1 MSVSSSFTASDEF
14 DPGTPV
20 VLREDLA
27 SGGDDIITGEVHSPG
42 RPAWTPDAPQI
53 DPPDNGM
60 VVVVWPSLPEG
71 FNAPHWEYASDLV
84 AVEQR

>member
-1 MSVSSSFTASDEF
+1 MSVSGSFTVSDGF
-14 DPGTPV
+14 APGTPV

-27 SGGDDIITGEVHSPG
+27 SGRDDIITGEVRSPG
-42 RPAWTPDAPQI
+42 NPAWTPCEHQV

-84 AVEQR
+84 AVDRR